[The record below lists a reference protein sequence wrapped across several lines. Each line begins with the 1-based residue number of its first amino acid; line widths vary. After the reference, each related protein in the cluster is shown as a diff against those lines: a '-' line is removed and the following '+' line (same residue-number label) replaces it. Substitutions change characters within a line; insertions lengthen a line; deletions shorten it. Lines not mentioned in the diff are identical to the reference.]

1 MIRRIL
7 ILFFCLAA
15 AGFVLVV
22 YNESEILPDPLLVEY
37 YLKHFQEETFAQNAV
52 AAIYLN
58 YRMFD
63 SIFETLILLVSVT
76 AVINFSWRQ
85 DHEK

>member
-1 MIRRIL
+1 MKRRAIVFTVCML
-7 ILFFCLAA
+7 VALSVIFIYNDTSHFADSPAA
-15 AGFVLVV
+15 K
-22 YNESEILPDPLLVEY
+22 Y
-37 YLKHFQEETFAQNAV
+37 YIENFKKDTFAENAV

-76 AVINFSWRQ
+76 AVINFSWRRDDEQ
-85 DHEK
+85 